1 MGPTKLMSRTNPTC
15 NRFSCLMAGDEIEKR
30 TTASIGS
37 ARQKIG
43 KEISELNEKLKVCK
57 GAIQQM
63 KAEIAKLEQPDQE
76 PQDST
81 VMATV
86 VQ

>member
-1 MGPTKLMSRTNPTC
+1 ML
-15 NRFSCLMAGDEIEKR
+15 FAGDEVEKR
-30 TTASIGS
+30 TTASIGG

-57 GAIQQM
+57 DAIQHM
-63 KAEIAKLEQPDQE
+63 KSEIAKLEQQDHE
-76 PQDST
+76 PQEFT
-81 VMATV
+81 PLTTPV